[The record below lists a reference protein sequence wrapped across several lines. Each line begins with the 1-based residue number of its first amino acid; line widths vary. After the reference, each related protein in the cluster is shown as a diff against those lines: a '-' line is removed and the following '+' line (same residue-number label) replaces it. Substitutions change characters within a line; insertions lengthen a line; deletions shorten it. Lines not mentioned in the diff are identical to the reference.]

1 MSRNLKIL
9 ITLFSMT
16 ALYSG
21 YYWGIP
27 AVINLPNK
35 VNFIEQTIL
44 AQSGYKI
51 ALKNPTLKMGLI
63 PAIQVKADNF
73 AILNNDNSKALDIE
87 KPYFNIRLL
96 PLIFKEIDIH
106 DFSAEN
112 IQTNLIFDKDAKLK
126 LGQYLI
132 EFPKEKSPFQLSHA
146 RIHINS
152 YEINLDDKVQSKKLK
167 MDGKYLIVKNFE
179 NNKHIDFSTI
189 AEIQTGKKKSFLK
202 SDINLKLPLNKIAD
216 DQCDIS
222 GHIANLD
229 LSDFSI
235 YAKSLSNG
243 KIKSISGIINFTAST
258 TETPDKHKKIQTNL
272 FLNDLGIYGQTP
284 AEAIHHDG
292 KLTLKTNITTIK
304 NGLQINDA
312 SVTGKNISAFV
323 IGKVTKINNKI
334 PNLNFKITINNSK
347 AEEIIPLLPWDKNLC
362 PDINLYLLKQTVFKG
377 DVIGNL
383 EIKGKADKPDIIG
396 NVLVSNAYLVQP
408 IPNADKATI
417 RLAFLGDKLNL
428 DVNVPTSPSQTV
440 WVKGPID
447 LYTKYSELMITS
459 TDSVD
464 LKTAQIVLNP
474 LHDILHFELGP
485 VPIMDIKGK
494 GGINLKIIGTKE
506 NPHGWGQFYF
516 RDGIVSFLDIHNMT
530 ITNASGTLDFDNQN
544 TLFQSKTANLNGKP
558 ISVKGT
564 CSLLGIL
571 DFNINTKGQDIG
583 KLLHTIKTSPMLA
596 DIQKLTAPIENAQGL
611 ANATINLTG
620 KVKDPKDIVFNKNLF
635 AKGTIELLS
644 DTIKLKGAP
653 VAITKTSGILKFNNM
668 DADFDL
674 QSNLNNSIIKIK
686 GKIKDNIC
694 NAEILSHK
702 FNLGDAVKTLPTAVK
717 LPYKHDLSTINTSFI
732 GKYNGNIQNIDY
744 DNIYLKGNIYSNR
757 GAKSTIIVGNNSSFE
772 LKNSN
777 FKLSKLQGTFK
788 KSPYF
793 ISLNISRMFDKKR
806 LVNGNCKIKSL
817 DLNLINDEALQYI
830 LPPNTANALKDIEFL
845 NGNVD
850 VAGRIINNN
859 LNAFSVLDNVS
870 LLFKPKQTK
879 LTVKSGNI
887 LLKNNTLHLNKINS
901 LLGQMPLF
909 VNGKIYNVQTNPN
922 LNLYINAK
930 PTQEFFDQFFNNN
943 ALYPIKLKGDA
954 ILTAKV
960 NGDLNNLNTNST
972 LDILEESSLYY
983 MGATIGDI
991 ENPVKLAINSTLS
1004 PDKIKINNFQYDRI
1018 ISSQNN
1024 KPYAKTQLNASGT
1037 LNLQPN
1043 NVIGFNN
1050 FKIKTQN
1057 PTDAKIFNIIFR
1069 RPFMKQGIFTSDLVL
1084 NGTSLTPKI
1093 KGKLDVTSIDI
1104 PLFDA
1109 TVRDV
1114 NLDFKNDKIY
1124 VKSLGTVLTNDIS
1137 LNAILRNK
1145 LTPPYIIENATLKLP
1160 DLNINKITD
1169 TIQDMEAEATRNN
1182 LHTTT
1187 SNAQNFDISQIIV
1200 QKANINANKVKIRN
1214 INANNFTAQFGLN
1227 KNGLLDVNNFK
1238 FEIAQGSVLGQF
1250 KHNLH
1255 THHTDLDITLDNA
1268 NGAIMSE
1275 ALFDLKGQVYGN
1287 VNGHFDLSCQG
1298 DVQEACFRTLNGNG
1312 TFKIADGRMPKLG
1325 SLEYLLK
1332 AGNLL
1337 KGGFTGLS
1345 INSLIDLVTPLK
1357 TGNFESI
1364 SGNLHITNGIADKIN
1379 VYSNGN
1385 DLNMYMTGSYNI
1397 LTSVADMNI
1406 YGSLTKNITTVL
1418 GKIKNASL
1426 NTLFNTIP
1434 GINDSTEKLLLQEDI
1449 AKIPNIKNATDIY
1462 RIFFVDIN
1470 GDINGENY
1478 VRSFKWVK

>member
-1 MSRNLKIL
+1 
-9 ITLFSMT
+9 MT

-35 VNFIEQTIL
+35 VNFIEQTVL

-63 PAIQVKADNF
+63 PAIQIKADNF
-73 AILNNDNSKALDIE
+73 AILNDDNSKVLDIK

-167 MDGKYLIVKNFE
+167 MNGEYLIVKNFE

-202 SDINLKLPLNKIAD
+202 SDINLKLPLNKISD

-284 AEAIHHDG
+284 AEVIHHDG

-323 IGKVTKINNKI
+323 IGKATKINNKI

-362 PDINLYLLKQTVFKG
+362 PDIDLYLLKQTVFKG
-377 DVIGNL
+377 DAIGNL
-383 EIKGKADKPDIIG
+383 EIKGKADKPDIRG
-396 NVLVSNAYLVQP
+396 NVLVSNAYMVQP
-408 IPNADKATI
+408 IPDADKATI
-417 RLAFLGDKLNL
+417 KLAFLGDKLNL

-447 LYTKYSELMITS
+447 LYTKYTELMITS

-558 ISVKGT
+558 ISVNGT

-571 DFNINTKGQDIG
+571 DFNVNTKGQDVG

-717 LPYKHDLSTINTSFI
+717 LPYKHDLATINTSFI

-744 DNIYLKGNIYSNR
+744 NNIYLKGNIYSNR
-757 GAKSTIIVGNNSSFE
+757 GAKSTIIVDNNSSFE

-793 ISLNISRMFDKKR
+793 ISLNISRMFDKNR

-830 LPPNTANALKDIEFL
+830 LPPSTANALKDIEFL

-870 LLFKPKQTK
+870 LLFKPKRTK

-909 VNGKIYNVQTNPN
+909 VNGKISNVQTNPN

-991 ENPVKLAINSTLS
+991 ENPVKIAINSTLS
-1004 PDKIKINNFQYDRI
+1004 PDKIKINNLQYDRI

-1037 LNLQPN
+1037 LNLHPN

-1187 SNAQNFDISQIIV
+1187 SNAQNFDISQIII

-1214 INANNFTAQFGLN
+1214 INANNFTAQLGLN
-1227 KNGLLDVNNFK
+1227 KKGLLDVNNFK
-1238 FEIAQGSVLGQF
+1238 FEIAQGSVFGQF

-1298 DVQEACFRTLNGNG
+1298 DAQEACFRTLNGNG

-1406 YGSLTKNITTVL
+1406 YGSLTKNITTVF

>member
-35 VNFIEQTIL
+35 VNFIEQTVL

-63 PAIQVKADNF
+63 PAIQIKADNF
-73 AILNNDNSKALDIE
+73 AILNDDNSKALDIE

-132 EFPKEKSPFQLSHA
+132 ELPKEKSPFQLSHA

-167 MDGKYLIVKNFE
+167 MDGEYLIVKNFE

-202 SDINLKLPLNKIAD
+202 SDINLKLPLNKISD

-284 AEAIHHDG
+284 AEAIHHDD

-323 IGKVTKINNKI
+323 IGKATKINNKI

-362 PDINLYLLKQTVFKG
+362 PDIDLYLLKQTVFKG

-383 EIKGKADKPDIIG
+383 EIKGKADKPDIRG
-396 NVLVSNAYLVQP
+396 NVLVSNAYMVQP
-408 IPNADKATI
+408 IPDADKATI
-417 RLAFLGDKLNL
+417 KLAFLGDKLNL

-447 LYTKYSELMITS
+447 LYTKYTELMITS

-530 ITNASGTLDFDNQN
+530 ITNTSGTLDFDNQN

-571 DFNINTKGQDIG
+571 DFNVNTKGQDVG

-744 DNIYLKGNIYSNR
+744 NNIYLKGNIYSNR
-757 GAKSTIIVGNNSSFE
+757 GAKSTIIIDNNSSFE

-909 VNGKIYNVQTNPN
+909 VNGKISNVQTNPN

-991 ENPVKLAINSTLS
+991 ENPVKIAINSTLS
-1004 PDKIKINNFQYDRI
+1004 PDKIKINNLQYDRI

-1187 SNAQNFDISQIIV
+1187 SNAQNFDISQIII

-1214 INANNFTAQFGLN
+1214 INANNFTAQLGLN
-1227 KNGLLDVNNFK
+1227 KKGLLDVNNFK

-1298 DVQEACFRTLNGNG
+1298 DAQEACFRTLNGNG

-1406 YGSLTKNITTVL
+1406 YGSLTKNITTVF

>member
-1 MSRNLKIL
+1 
-9 ITLFSMT
+9 MT

-35 VNFIEQTIL
+35 VNFIEQTVL

-63 PAIQVKADNF
+63 PAIQIKADNF

-132 EFPKEKSPFQLSHA
+132 ELPKEKSPFQLSHA

-167 MDGKYLIVKNFE
+167 MNGEYLIVKNFE

-202 SDINLKLPLNKIAD
+202 SDINLKLPLNKISD

-323 IGKVTKINNKI
+323 IGKATKINNKI

-362 PDINLYLLKQTVFKG
+362 PDIDLYLLKQTVFKG
-377 DVIGNL
+377 DAIGNL
-383 EIKGKADKPDIIG
+383 EINGKADKPDIRG
-396 NVLVSNAYLVQP
+396 NVLVSNAYMVQP
-408 IPNADKATI
+408 IPDADKATI
-417 RLAFLGDKLNL
+417 KLAFLGDKLNL

-702 FNLGDAVKTLPTAVK
+702 FNLGDAVKTLPIAVK

-757 GAKSTIIVGNNSSFE
+757 GAKSTIIVDNNSSFE

-859 LNAFSVLDNVS
+859 LNAFSALDNVS
-870 LLFKPKQTK
+870 LLFKPKRTK

-991 ENPVKLAINSTLS
+991 ENPVKIAINSTLS
-1004 PDKIKINNFQYDRI
+1004 PDKIKINNLQYDRI

-1214 INANNFTAQFGLN
+1214 INANNFTAQLGLN

-1287 VNGHFDLSCQG
+1287 VNGHFNLSCQG
-1298 DVQEACFRTLNGNG
+1298 DAQEACFRTLNGNG
-1312 TFKIADGRMPKLG
+1312 SFKIADGRMPKLG

-1406 YGSLTKNITTVL
+1406 YGSLTKNITTVF

-1478 VRSFKWVK
+1478 VKSFKWVK

>member
-27 AVINLPNK
+27 AVINLPSK
-35 VNFIEQTIL
+35 VNFIEQTVL

-63 PAIQVKADNF
+63 PAIQIKADNF

-132 EFPKEKSPFQLSHA
+132 ELPKEKSPFQLSHT

-167 MDGKYLIVKNFE
+167 MNGKYLIVKNFE

-202 SDINLKLPLNKIAD
+202 SDINLKLPLNKISD

-362 PDINLYLLKQTVFKG
+362 PDIDLYLLKQTVFKG
-377 DVIGNL
+377 DAIGNL
-383 EIKGKADKPDIIG
+383 EINGKADKPDIRG
-396 NVLVSNAYLVQP
+396 NVLVSNAYMVQP
-408 IPNADKATI
+408 IPDADKATI
-417 RLAFLGDKLNL
+417 RFAFLGDKLNL

-653 VAITKTSGILKFNNM
+653 VAITKASGILKFNNM

-702 FNLGDAVKTLPTAVK
+702 FNLGDAVKTLPIAVK

-757 GAKSTIIVGNNSSFE
+757 GAKSTIIVDNNSSFE

-793 ISLNISRMFDKKR
+793 ISLNISRMFDKNR

-870 LLFKPKQTK
+870 LLFKPKRTK

-991 ENPVKLAINSTLS
+991 ENPVKIAINSTLS
-1004 PDKIKINNFQYDRI
+1004 PDKIKINNLQYDRI

-1187 SNAQNFDISQIIV
+1187 SNAQNFDISQIII

-1214 INANNFTAQFGLN
+1214 INADNFTAQLGLN

-1287 VNGHFDLSCQG
+1287 VNGHFNLSCQG

-1406 YGSLTKNITTVL
+1406 YGSLTKNITTVF

-1478 VRSFKWVK
+1478 VKSFKWVK